1 MMALLLFYMIQ
12 GFGLKMKIDVIP
24 LGIIGAN
31 CYLVSD
37 DDFALVIDPGKYDER
52 IAKFL
57 NDNAGVKR
65 YIILTHAHFDHI
77 CGAKQL
83 REETNTDI
91 LISKNDAEGLFNP
104 KFSLSEYFHIRQ
116 PIFYADKMLDD
127 GEILSIGSKKIE
139 CLLTPGHSPGSMCF
153 LIDEILFSGDTLFA
167 GSIGRTDF
175 PNSNHNDMI
184 SSLKRL
190 SQLKAETRVLPGH
203 GEGTTIGVELVSN
216 PFLRNLL

>member
-1 MMALLLFYMIQ
+1 
-12 GFGLKMKIDVIP
+12 MKIDVIP

-31 CYLVSD
+31 CYLVSG

-52 IAKFL
+52 IAQFL
-57 NDNAGVKR
+57 NKNAGVKR
-65 YIILTHAHFDHI
+65 YILLTHTHFDHI

-91 LISKNDAEGLFNP
+91 LISKEDATGLFDP
-104 KFSLSEYFHIRQ
+104 KFSLSELFHIRQ
-116 PIFYADKMLDD
+116 PIFYADKTLTD
-127 GEILSIGSKKIE
+127 GEIISIGSKEIH
-139 CLLTPGHSPGSMCF
+139 CIATPGHSPGSMCF
-153 LIDEILFSGDTLFA
+153 LIDDTLFSGDTLFA

-175 PNSNHNDMI
+175 PHSNHNDMV

-190 SQLKAETRVLPGH
+190 SLLKPETRVLPGH
-203 GEGTTIGVELVSN
+203 GEETTIEKELATN

>member
-1 MMALLLFYMIQ
+1 
-12 GFGLKMKIDVIP
+12 MKIDVIP

-31 CYLVSD
+31 CYLVSG

-52 IAKFL
+52 IADFL
-57 NDNAGVKR
+57 NKNAGVKR
-65 YIILTHAHFDHI
+65 YILLTHTHFDHI

-91 LISKNDAEGLFNP
+91 LISKEDAQGLFNP
-104 KFSLSEYFHIRQ
+104 EFSLSEHFHIRQ
-116 PIFYADKMLDD
+116 PIFYADRTLRD
-127 GEILSIGSKKIE
+127 GDIIPIGSKEIK
-139 CLLTPGHSPGSMCF
+139 CLATPGHSAGSMCF
-153 LIDEILFSGDTLFA
+153 LIDDTLFSGDTLFA

-184 SSLKRL
+184 ISLKRL
-190 SQLKAETRVLPGH
+190 SLLKPETRVLSGH
-203 GEGTTIGVELVSN
+203 GEETTIGKELSSN